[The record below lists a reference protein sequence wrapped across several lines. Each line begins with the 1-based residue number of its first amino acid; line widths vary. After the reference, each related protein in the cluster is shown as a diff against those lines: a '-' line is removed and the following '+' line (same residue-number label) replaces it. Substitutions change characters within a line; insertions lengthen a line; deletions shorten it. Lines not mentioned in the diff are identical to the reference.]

1 MSILSESIFVIL
13 IFRFKIKT
21 TISFTIGTS
30 HNFVRYWYNI
40 KALEVF
46 RPLSPTAFYLG
57 LCTSVSV
64 DSSCHKS
71 CFLFITGFSVGL
83 IILIWKVGSSLEAW
97 AI

>member
-1 MSILSESIFVIL
+1 MFILSESIFMIL

-21 TISFTIGTS
+21 TISFTIGAS

-40 KALEVF
+40 KVLVV

-57 LCTSVSV
+57 LCTAVSL

-71 CFLFITGFSVGL
+71 CFL
-83 IILIWKVGSSLEAW
+83 LENS
-97 AI
+97 